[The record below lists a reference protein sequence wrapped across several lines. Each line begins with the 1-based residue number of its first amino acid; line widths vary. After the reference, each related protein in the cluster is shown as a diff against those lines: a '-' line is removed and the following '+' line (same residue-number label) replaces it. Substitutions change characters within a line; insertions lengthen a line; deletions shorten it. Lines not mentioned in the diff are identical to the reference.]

1 MQPQFFLE
9 HAAHHTPHAV
19 RLPVGGGDN
28 LGDGGTISAG
38 QKVNQYLLCAF
49 ATLALRMGL
58 WALVMPFLLFWLW
71 LVFHGLVSVAGV
83 DGDATHA
90 WNGQRI
96 N

>member
-1 MQPQFFLE
+1 
-9 HAAHHTPHAV
+9 
-19 RLPVGGGDN
+19 
-28 LGDGGTISAG
+28 
-38 QKVNQYLLCAF
+38 
-49 ATLALRMGL
+49 
-58 WALVMPFLLFWLW
+58 LVMPFLLFWLW